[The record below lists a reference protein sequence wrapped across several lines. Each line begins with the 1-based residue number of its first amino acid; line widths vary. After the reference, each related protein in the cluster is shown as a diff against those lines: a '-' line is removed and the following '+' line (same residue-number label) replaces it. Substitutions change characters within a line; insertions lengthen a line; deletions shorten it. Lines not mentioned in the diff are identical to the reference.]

1 MRQPALATPFAP
13 VGTARTAGA
22 AWKAATALALATLFA
37 LAAMTP
43 VVAHAVPRVPAAD
56 GEVVETLPAVAGWS
70 GEQRRLRR
78 ELAQRPNDEATAIA
92 AATTYLDMARE
103 QGDAR
108 YAGYAMG
115 ALQAWEATPTAQTP
129 PGVLVMRATV
139 AQFLH
144 DFDGAEATLKAALAR
159 RPNDAQAWITLAT
172 ILRVR
177 GRYNESDAACRSL
190 GRVGPTFYGVAC
202 LAENAGLRGH
212 HADARDALQA
222 LLADPALRDSGQAG
236 TRQWLLTSVAEVEE
250 LAGRPAE
257 ADAAYRKA
265 VAAQRSGYLLL
276 AYSDYLQRAGRHA
289 EIPALLAREARSDA
303 VLLRLAIAAAAATP
317 SPTSPTSTTPA
328 QNKPAQADADELR
341 QRFEAAALRPGTTAL
356 HAREEAMFALD
367 VQNDPKRALE
377 LARLNVKLQREPIDL
392 LVFARAA
399 TAANDPAARGEV
411 KALMQQIGLKDAR
424 VDATP

>member
-1 MRQPALATPFAP
+1 MR
-13 VGTARTAGA
+13 RTASATAWVAGA
-22 AWKAATALALATLFA
+22 ALALAAFA
-37 LAAMTP
+37 T
-43 VVAHAVPRVPAAD
+43 HAVPRVPASD
-56 GEVVETLPAVAGWS
+56 DEVVETLPVVAGWS

-92 AATTYLDMARE
+92 AASTYLDLARE

-115 ALQAWEATPTAQTP
+115 ALQAWEATPPAQIP
-129 PGVLVMRATV
+129 PAVLVMRATV

-144 DFDGAEATLKAALAR
+144 DFDGAEATLRMALAR

-190 GRVGPTFYGVAC
+190 GRSGPAFYGVAC
-202 LAENAGLRGH
+202 LAENAGLRGN
-212 HADARDALQA
+212 HADARQALQA
-222 LLADPALRDSGQAG
+222 LLADPALRDADKAG

-250 LAGRPAE
+250 LAGRQAE

-289 EIPALLAREARSDA
+289 EIPRLLANEARSDA
-303 VLLRLAIAAAAATP
+303 VLLRLAIAGAAARD
-317 SPTSPTSTTPA
+317 
-328 QNKPAQADADELR
+328 KHAQAEADELR

-377 LARLNVKLQREPIDL
+377 LARLNLRLQREPIDF

-399 TAANDPAARGEV
+399 SAANDTTARDEV

>member
-1 MRQPALATPFAP
+1 MR
-13 VGTARTAGA
+13 RTASATAWVAGA
-22 AWKAATALALATLFA
+22 ALALAAFA
-37 LAAMTP
+37 T
-43 VVAHAVPRVPAAD
+43 HAVPRVPASD
-56 GEVVETLPAVAGWS
+56 DEVVETLPVVAGWS

-92 AATTYLDMARE
+92 AASTYLDLARE

-115 ALQAWEATPTAQTP
+115 ALQAWEATPPAQIP
-129 PGVLVMRATV
+129 PAVLVMRATV

-144 DFDGAEATLKAALAR
+144 DFDGAEATLRMALAR

-190 GRVGPTFYGVAC
+190 GRSGPAFYGVAC
-202 LAENAGLRGH
+202 LAENAGLRGN
-212 HADARDALQA
+212 HADARQALQA
-222 LLADPALRDSGQAG
+222 LLADPALRDADKAG

-250 LAGRPAE
+250 LAGRQAE

-289 EIPALLAREARSDA
+289 EIPKLLANEARSDA
-303 VLLRLAIAAAAATP
+303 VLLRLAIAGAAARD
-317 SPTSPTSTTPA
+317 
-328 QNKPAQADADELR
+328 KRAQAEADELR

-377 LARLNVKLQREPIDL
+377 LARLNLRLQREPIDF

-399 TAANDPAARGEV
+399 SAANDTTARDEV

>member
-1 MRQPALATPFAP
+1 MR
-13 VGTARTAGA
+13 RTASATAWVAGA
-22 AWKAATALALATLFA
+22 ALALAAFA
-37 LAAMTP
+37 T
-43 VVAHAVPRVPAAD
+43 HAVPRMPASD
-56 GEVVETLPAVAGWS
+56 DEVVETLPVVAGWS
-70 GEQRRLRR
+70 VEQRRLRR

-92 AATTYLDMARE
+92 AASTYLDLARE

-115 ALQAWEATPTAQTP
+115 ALQAWEATPPAQTP
-129 PGVLVMRATV
+129 PAVLVMRATV

-144 DFDGAEATLKAALAR
+144 DFDGAEATLRMALAR

-190 GRVGPTFYGVAC
+190 GRSGPAFYGVAC
-202 LAENAGLRGH
+202 LAENAGLRGN
-212 HADARDALQA
+212 HADARQALQA
-222 LLADPALRDSGQAG
+222 LLADPALRDADKAG

-250 LAGRPAE
+250 LAGRQAE

-276 AYSDYLQRAGRHA
+276 AYSDYLQRVGRHA
-289 EIPALLAREARSDA
+289 EIPKLLANEARSDA
-303 VLLRLAIAAAAATP
+303 VLLRLAIAGAAARDK
-317 SPTSPTSTTPA
+317 S
-328 QNKPAQADADELR
+328 AQAEADELR

-377 LARLNVKLQREPIDL
+377 LARLNLRLQREPIDF

-399 TAANDPAARGEV
+399 SAASDTTARDEV

>member
-1 MRQPALATPFAP
+1 MR
-13 VGTARTAGA
+13 RTASATAWVAGA
-22 AWKAATALALATLFA
+22 ALALAAFA
-37 LAAMTP
+37 T
-43 VVAHAVPRVPAAD
+43 HAVPRVPASD
-56 GEVVETLPAVAGWS
+56 DEVVETLPVVAGWS

-92 AATTYLDMARE
+92 AASTYLDLARE

-115 ALQAWEATPTAQTP
+115 ALQAWEATPPAQIP
-129 PGVLVMRATV
+129 PAVLVMRATV

-144 DFDGAEATLKAALAR
+144 DFDGAEATLRMALAR

-190 GRVGPTFYGVAC
+190 GRSGPAFYGVAC
-202 LAENAGLRGH
+202 LAENAGLRGN
-212 HADARDALQA
+212 HADARQALQA
-222 LLADPALRDSGQAG
+222 LLADPALRDADKAG

-250 LAGRPAE
+250 LAGRQAE

-276 AYSDYLQRAGRHA
+276 AYSDYLQRVGRHA
-289 EIPALLAREARSDA
+289 EIPKLLANEARSDA
-303 VLLRLAIAAAAATP
+303 VLLRLAIAGAAARD
-317 SPTSPTSTTPA
+317 
-328 QNKPAQADADELR
+328 KRAQAEADELR

-377 LARLNVKLQREPIDL
+377 LARLNLRLQREPIDF

-399 TAANDPAARGEV
+399 SAANDTTARDEV

>member
-1 MRQPALATPFAP
+1 MR
-13 VGTARTAGA
+13 RTAFATLWVAGA
-22 AWKAATALALATLFA
+22 ALALAA
-37 LAAMTP
+37 VA
-43 VVAHAVPRVPAAD
+43 AHAVPRVPTSD
-56 GEVVETLPAVAGWS
+56 DEVVEALPVVSGWS
-70 GEQRRLRR
+70 GEQRKLRR
-78 ELAQRPNDEATAIA
+78 ELARRPNDEATAIA
-92 AATTYLDMARE
+92 AATAYLELARE

-115 ALQAWEATPTAQTP
+115 ALQAWEATPLVQTP

-159 RPNDAQAWITLAT
+159 RPSDAQAWITLAT

-212 HADARDALQA
+212 HAEARDALRA
-222 LLADPALRDSGQAG
+222 LLSDPALRDTHQAA

-257 ADAAYRKA
+257 ADAAYRQA
-265 VAAQRSGYLLL
+265 MAAQPSGYLLL

-289 EIPALLAREARSDA
+289 EIARLLANEARSDA
-303 VLLRLAIAAAAATP
+303 VLLRLAIAGAASSAAR
-317 SPTSPTSTTPA
+317 S
-328 QNKPAQADADELR
+328 KGAQAEADELR

-377 LARLNVKLQREPIDL
+377 LARMNVQLQREPIDL

-399 TAANDPAARGEV
+399 TAANDTAARGEV

>member
-1 MRQPALATPFAP
+1 MR
-13 VGTARTAGA
+13 RTAFATLWVAGA
-22 AWKAATALALATLFA
+22 ALALAA
-37 LAAMTP
+37 VA
-43 VVAHAVPRVPAAD
+43 AHAVPRVPTSD
-56 GEVVETLPAVAGWS
+56 DEVVEALPVVSGWS
-70 GEQRRLRR
+70 GEQRKLRR
-78 ELAQRPNDEATAIA
+78 ELARRPNDEATAIA
-92 AATTYLDMARE
+92 AATAYLELARE

-115 ALQAWEATPTAQTP
+115 ALQAWEATPLVQTP

-159 RPNDAQAWITLAT
+159 RPSDAQAWITLAT

-212 HADARDALQA
+212 HAEARDALRA
-222 LLADPALRDSGQAG
+222 LLSDPALRDTHQAA

-257 ADAAYRKA
+257 ADAAYRQA
-265 VAAQRSGYLLL
+265 MAAQPSGYLLL

-289 EIPALLAREARSDA
+289 EIAKLLANEARSDA
-303 VLLRLAIAAAAATP
+303 VLLRLAIAGAA
-317 SPTSPTSTTPA
+317 SSTA
-328 QNKPAQADADELR
+328 RSKGAQAEADELR

-377 LARLNVKLQREPIDL
+377 LARMNVQLQREPIDL

-399 TAANDPAARGEV
+399 TAANDTAAGGEV

>member
-1 MRQPALATPFAP
+1 MR
-13 VGTARTAGA
+13 RTASATAWVAGA
-22 AWKAATALALATLFA
+22 ALALAAFA
-37 LAAMTP
+37 T
-43 VVAHAVPRVPAAD
+43 HAVPRMPASD
-56 GEVVETLPAVAGWS
+56 DEVVETLPVVAGWS

-92 AATTYLDMARE
+92 AASTYLDLARE

-115 ALQAWEATPTAQTP
+115 ALQAWEATPPAQTP
-129 PGVLVMRATV
+129 PAVLVMRATV

-144 DFDGAEATLKAALAR
+144 DFDGAEATLRMALAR

-190 GRVGPTFYGVAC
+190 GRSGPAFYGVAC
-202 LAENAGLRGH
+202 LAENAGLRGN
-212 HADARDALQA
+212 HADARQALQA
-222 LLADPALRDSGQAG
+222 LLADPALRDADKAD

-250 LAGRPAE
+250 LAGRQAE

-276 AYSDYLQRAGRHA
+276 AYSDYLQRVGRHA
-289 EIPALLAREARSDA
+289 EIPKLLANEARSDA
-303 VLLRLAIAAAAATP
+303 VLLRLAIAGAAARDK
-317 SPTSPTSTTPA
+317 S
-328 QNKPAQADADELR
+328 AQAEADELR

-356 HAREEAMFALD
+356 HAHEEAMFALD

-377 LARLNVKLQREPIDL
+377 LARLNVKLQREPIDF

-399 TAANDPAARGEV
+399 SAASDTTARDEV

>member
-1 MRQPALATPFAP
+1 MRLAASAKAWAAIAVLAVAALA
-13 VGTARTAGA
+13 
-22 AWKAATALALATLFA
+22 
-37 LAAMTP
+37 
-43 VVAHAVPRVPAAD
+43 AHAVPRVPASD
-56 GEVVETLPAVAGWS
+56 DEVVETLPVVAGWS
-70 GEQRRLRR
+70 SQQHRLRR
-78 ELAQRPNDEATAIA
+78 ELAQRPKDEATAIA
-92 AATTYLDMARE
+92 AASAYLELARE

-115 ALQAWEATPTAQTP
+115 ALQAWEAAPPAQTP
-129 PGVLVMRATV
+129 PAVLVMRATI

-144 DFDGAEATLKAALAR
+144 DFDGAEATLKVALAR

-177 GRYNESDAACRSL
+177 GRYDESDAACRSL
-190 GRVGPTFYGVAC
+190 GRVGPALYGVAC
-202 LAENAGLRGH
+202 LAENAGLRGNH
-212 HADARDALQA
+212 DDARQALQA
-222 LLADPALRDSGQAG
+222 LLAEPALRDADKAG
-236 TRQWLLTSVAEVEE
+236 TRQWLLTSLAEVEE
-250 LAGRPAE
+250 LAGRQAE

-276 AYSDYLQRAGRHA
+276 AYSDYLQRVGRHA
-289 EIPALLAREARSDA
+289 EIPRLLAGEARSDA
-303 VLLRLAIAAAAATP
+303 VLLRLAIAGAAARGK
-317 SPTSPTSTTPA
+317 SA
-328 QNKPAQADADELR
+328 QGAQSAQSAQAAHDAAEELR

-377 LARLNVKLQREPIDL
+377 LARVNVRLQREPIDL

-399 TAANDPAARGEV
+399 SAANDSAARGEV

>member
-1 MRQPALATPFAP
+1 MRRIASATAW
-13 VGTARTAGA
+13 VAGA
-22 AWKAATALALATLFA
+22 ALALAA
-37 LAAMTP
+37 LA
-43 VVAHAVPRVPAAD
+43 AHAVPRVPASD
-56 GEVVETLPAVAGWS
+56 DEVVETLPVVAGWS

-92 AATTYLDMARE
+92 AASTYLELARE

-115 ALQAWEATPTAQTP
+115 VLQAWEATPPAQTP
-129 PGVLVMRATV
+129 PAVLVMRATV

-144 DFDGAEATLKAALAR
+144 DFDGAEATLRVALAR

-190 GRVGPTFYGVAC
+190 GRTGPAFYGVAC
-202 LAENAGLRGH
+202 LAENAGLRGN
-212 HADARDALQA
+212 HADARQALQA
-222 LLADPALRDSGQAG
+222 LLADPVLRDADKAG
-236 TRQWLLTSVAEVEE
+236 TRQWLLTSIAEVEE
-250 LAGRPAE
+250 LAGRQAE

-276 AYSDYLQRAGRHA
+276 AYSDYLQRVGRHA
-289 EIPALLAREARSDA
+289 EIPKLLANEARSDA
-303 VLLRLAIAAAAATP
+303 VLLRLAIAGAAARD
-317 SPTSPTSTTPA
+317 TS
-328 QNKPAQADADELR
+328 AQAEADELR

-377 LARLNVKLQREPIDL
+377 LARLNVRLQREPIDL

-399 TAANDPAARGEV
+399 SAANDIAARGEV

>member
-1 MRQPALATPFAP
+1 MR
-13 VGTARTAGA
+13 RTASTTAWVAGA
-22 AWKAATALALATLFA
+22 VLALAAFA
-37 LAAMTP
+37 T
-43 VVAHAVPRVPAAD
+43 HAVPRVPASD
-56 GEVVETLPAVAGWS
+56 DEVVETLPVIAGWS

-92 AATTYLDMARE
+92 AASTYLDLARE

-115 ALQAWEATPTAQTP
+115 ALQAWEATPPAQIP
-129 PGVLVMRATV
+129 PAVLVMRATV

-144 DFDGAEATLKAALAR
+144 DFDGAEATLRMALAR

-190 GRVGPTFYGVAC
+190 GRSGPAFYGVAC
-202 LAENAGLRGH
+202 LAENAGLRGN
-212 HADARDALQA
+212 HADARQALQA
-222 LLADPALRDSGQAG
+222 LLADPALRDADKAG

-250 LAGRPAE
+250 LAGRQAE

-289 EIPALLAREARSDA
+289 EIPKLLANEARSDA
-303 VLLRLAIAAAAATP
+303 VLLRLAIAGAAARD
-317 SPTSPTSTTPA
+317 
-328 QNKPAQADADELR
+328 KRAQAEADELR

-377 LARLNVKLQREPIDL
+377 LARLNLRLQREPIDF

-399 TAANDPAARGEV
+399 SAANDTTARDEV

>member
-1 MRQPALATPFAP
+1 MR
-13 VGTARTAGA
+13 RTAS
-22 AWKAATALALATLFA
+22 ATAWVAGAVLALAAFA
-37 LAAMTP
+37 T
-43 VVAHAVPRVPAAD
+43 HAVPRVPASD
-56 GEVVETLPAVAGWS
+56 DEVVETLPVVAGWS

-92 AATTYLDMARE
+92 AASTYLDLARE

-115 ALQAWEATPTAQTP
+115 ALQAWEATPPAQIP
-129 PGVLVMRATV
+129 PAVLVMRATV

-144 DFDGAEATLKAALAR
+144 DFDGAEATLRMALAR

-190 GRVGPTFYGVAC
+190 GRSGPAFYGVAC
-202 LAENAGLRGH
+202 LAENAGLRGN
-212 HADARDALQA
+212 HADARQALQA
-222 LLADPALRDSGQAG
+222 LLADPALRDADKAG

-250 LAGRPAE
+250 LAGRQAE

-289 EIPALLAREARSDA
+289 EIPKLLANEARSDA
-303 VLLRLAIAAAAATP
+303 VLLRLAIAGAAARD
-317 SPTSPTSTTPA
+317 
-328 QNKPAQADADELR
+328 KRAQAEADELR

-377 LARLNVKLQREPIDL
+377 LARLNLRLQREPIDF

-399 TAANDPAARGEV
+399 SAANDTTARDEV

>member
-1 MRQPALATPFAP
+1 MR
-13 VGTARTAGA
+13 RTAS
-22 AWKAATALALATLFA
+22 ATAWVAGAVLALAAFA
-37 LAAMTP
+37 T
-43 VVAHAVPRVPAAD
+43 HAVPRVPASD
-56 GEVVETLPAVAGWS
+56 DEVVETLPVVAGWS

-92 AATTYLDMARE
+92 AASTYLDLARE

-115 ALQAWEATPTAQTP
+115 ALQAWEATPPAQIP
-129 PGVLVMRATV
+129 PAVLVMRATV

-144 DFDGAEATLKAALAR
+144 DFDGAEATLRMALAR

-190 GRVGPTFYGVAC
+190 GRSGPAFYGVAC
-202 LAENAGLRGH
+202 LAENAGLRGN
-212 HADARDALQA
+212 HADARQALQA
-222 LLADPALRDSGQAG
+222 LLADPALRDADKAG

-250 LAGRPAE
+250 LAGRQAE

-289 EIPALLAREARSDA
+289 EIPKLLANEARSDA
-303 VLLRLAIAAAAATP
+303 VLLRLAIAGAAARD
-317 SPTSPTSTTPA
+317 
-328 QNKPAQADADELR
+328 KHAQAEADELR

-377 LARLNVKLQREPIDL
+377 LARLNLRLQREPIDF

-399 TAANDPAARGEV
+399 SAANDTTARDEV

>member
-1 MRQPALATPFAP
+1 MR
-13 VGTARTAGA
+13 RTAFATLWVAGA
-22 AWKAATALALATLFA
+22 ALALAA
-37 LAAMTP
+37 VA
-43 VVAHAVPRVPAAD
+43 AHAVPRVPTSD
-56 GEVVETLPAVAGWS
+56 DEVVEALPVVSGWS
-70 GEQRRLRR
+70 GEQRKLRR
-78 ELAQRPNDEATAIA
+78 ELARRPNDEATAIA
-92 AATTYLDMARE
+92 AATAYLELARE

-115 ALQAWEATPTAQTP
+115 ALQAWEATPLVQTP

-159 RPNDAQAWITLAT
+159 RPSDAQAWITLAT

-212 HADARDALQA
+212 HAEARDALRA
-222 LLADPALRDSGQAG
+222 LLSDPALRDTHQAA

-257 ADAAYRKA
+257 ADAAYRQA
-265 VAAQRSGYLLL
+265 MAAQPSGYLLL

-289 EIPALLAREARSDA
+289 EIARLLANEARSDA
-303 VLLRLAIAAAAATP
+303 VLLRLAIAGAA
-317 SPTSPTSTTPA
+317 SSTA
-328 QNKPAQADADELR
+328 RSKGAQAEADELR

-377 LARLNVKLQREPIDL
+377 LARMNVQLQREPIDL

-399 TAANDPAARGEV
+399 TAANDTAARGEV

>member
-1 MRQPALATPFAP
+1 MAALA
-13 VGTARTAGA
+13 
-22 AWKAATALALATLFA
+22 
-37 LAAMTP
+37 
-43 VVAHAVPRVPAAD
+43 AHAVPRVPASD
-56 GEVVETLPAVAGWS
+56 DEVVETLPVVAGWS
-70 GEQRRLRR
+70 SQQHRLRR
-78 ELAQRPNDEATAIA
+78 ELAQRPKDEATAIA
-92 AATTYLDMARE
+92 AASAYLELARE

-115 ALQAWEATPTAQTP
+115 ALQAWETAPPAQTP
-129 PGVLVMRATV
+129 PAVLVMRATI

-144 DFDGAEATLKAALAR
+144 DFDGAEATLKVALAR

-190 GRVGPTFYGVAC
+190 GRVGPALYGVAC
-202 LAENAGLRGH
+202 LAENAGLRGNH
-212 HADARDALQA
+212 DDARQALQA
-222 LLADPALRDSGQAG
+222 LLAEPALRDADKAG
-236 TRQWLLTSVAEVEE
+236 TRQWLLTSLAEVEE
-250 LAGRPAE
+250 LAGRQAE

-276 AYSDYLQRAGRHA
+276 AYSDYLQRVGRHA
-289 EIPALLAREARSDA
+289 EIPRLLADEARSDA
-303 VLLRLAIAAAAATP
+303 VLLRLAIAGAAARGK
-317 SPTSPTSTTPA
+317 SA
-328 QNKPAQADADELR
+328 QGAQSAQTAHDAAEELR

-377 LARLNVKLQREPIDL
+377 LARLNVRLQREPIDL

-399 TAANDPAARGEV
+399 SAANDSAARGEV

-424 VDATP
+424 VDATL

>member
-1 MRQPALATPFAP
+1 MRRTGSATAW
-13 VGTARTAGA
+13 VAGA
-22 AWKAATALALATLFA
+22 ALALAAFA
-37 LAAMTP
+37 T
-43 VVAHAVPRVPAAD
+43 HAVPRVPASD
-56 GEVVETLPAVAGWS
+56 DEVVETLPVVAGWS

-92 AATTYLDMARE
+92 AASTYLELARE

-115 ALQAWEATPTAQTP
+115 ALQAWEATPPAQTP
-129 PGVLVMRATV
+129 PAVLVMRATV

-144 DFDGAEATLKAALAR
+144 DFDGAEATLRMALAR
-159 RPNDAQAWITLAT
+159 RPDDAQAWITLAT

-177 GRYNESDAACRSL
+177 GRYKESDAACRSL
-190 GRVGPTFYGVAC
+190 GRTGPAFYGVAC
-202 LAENAGLRGH
+202 LAENAGLRGN
-212 HADARDALQA
+212 HADARQALQA
-222 LLADPALRDSGQAG
+222 LLADPALRDADKAG

-250 LAGRPAE
+250 LAGRQAE

-276 AYSDYLQRAGRHA
+276 AYSDYLQRVGRHA
-289 EIPALLAREARSDA
+289 EIPTLLANEARSDA
-303 VLLRLAIAAAAATP
+303 VLLRLAIAGAAARDKRAR
-317 SPTSPTSTTPA
+317 A
-328 QNKPAQADADELR
+328 EADELR
-341 QRFEAAALRPGTTAL
+341 ERFEAAALRPGTTAL

-377 LARLNVKLQREPIDL
+377 LARLNLRLQREPIDF

-399 TAANDPAARGEV
+399 SAANDTAARDEV